1 MPPKLPIEFSCMRVQ
16 IKLLNVL
23 THGVMAFLIRGI
35 NMVINC
41 YNDKISEDKID
52 ALTSLLHNCV
62 LGGASVG
69 YTDAEAQMDEMR
81 NYWVGVN
88 HSLSTNNFK
97 LISAEADNKIVGVV
111 GLELCTKPNGK
122 HRGEICKLLV
132 LPDYR
137 RKGLARKLM
146 LEAEQ
151 VAWESGLTLLTLDTN
166 TKGITVSLY
175 SSLGWQ
181 ISGEI
186 PQFAKSVNGDLES
199 TTIMFRFKPEH
210 EV

>member
-1 MPPKLPIEFSCMRVQ
+1 MI
-16 IKLLNVL
+16 
-23 THGVMAFLIRGI
+23 IR
-35 NMVINC
+35 C
-41 YNDKISEDKID
+41 YSGKIGEKKID
-52 ALTSLLHNCV
+52 ELTNLLYRCV

-69 YTDAEAQMDEMR
+69 YTEAEAQIDDMR
-81 NYWVGVN
+81 NYWISIN
-88 HSLSTNNFK
+88 DSLSMNNFK
-97 LISAEADNKIVGVV
+97 LVSVEVDNKIVGVV

-151 VAWESGLTLLTLDTN
+151 IAWELGLSLLTLDTN
-166 TKGITVSLY
+166 TKGVTVSLY

-181 ISGEI
+181 VSGEI
-186 PQFAKSVNGDLES
+186 PAFAQSVNGELES
-199 TTIMFRFKPEH
+199 TTIMFKLRPENK
-210 EV
+210 V

>member
-1 MPPKLPIEFSCMRVQ
+1 MI
-16 IKLLNVL
+16 I
-23 THGVMAFLIRGI
+23 H
-35 NMVINC
+35 C
-41 YNDKISEDKID
+41 YGDKISENKID
-52 ALTSLLHNCV
+52 ELVNLLYRCV

-69 YTDAEAQMDEMR
+69 YTDAEAQMEDMR

-88 HSLSTNNFK
+88 HLLSTNNFK
-97 LISAEADNKIVGVV
+97 LISVELNNKIVGVV

-137 RKGLARKLM
+137 RKGFARKLM

-151 VAWESGLTLLTLDTN
+151 IAWGSGLTLLTLDTN
-166 TKGITVSLY
+166 TKGKTVSLY
-175 SSLGWQ
+175 RSLGWQ
-181 ISGEI
+181 VSGEI
-186 PQFAKSVNGDLES
+186 PEFAQSVNGELES
-199 TTIMFRFKPEH
+199 TTIMFKLKPEH

>member
-1 MPPKLPIEFSCMRVQ
+1 MI
-16 IKLLNVL
+16 I
-23 THGVMAFLIRGI
+23 H
-35 NMVINC
+35 C
-41 YNDKISEDKID
+41 YGDKIKENKID
-52 ALTSLLHNCV
+52 ELADLLYRCV

-69 YTDAEAQMDEMR
+69 YTDAEAQMENMR

-97 LISAEADNKIVGVV
+97 LISAELNNKIVGVV
-111 GLELCTKPNGK
+111 GLELCTKPNGQ

-146 LEAEQ
+146 LKAEQ
-151 VAWESGLTLLTLDTN
+151 IAWESGLTLLTLDTN

-175 SSLGWQ
+175 RSLGWLV
-181 ISGEI
+181 SGEI
-186 PQFAKSVNGDLES
+186 PEFAQSVNGELES
-199 TTIMFRFKPEH
+199 TTIMFKLKPEH